1 MKNVLMPRLGLL
13 MKEGTINKWHKREG
27 EEVKEGELLLEITT
41 EKVTSEVESPASG
54 VLGRILVP
62 EGATVPVATVIAEIV
77 EAGDAIVAPTVE
89 PGGPEE
95 QAIARAGKVL
105 ASPAAKRLAKEKGL
119 DLSLVSPSRKDG
131 FVSEAD
137 VVAYVAQLEVRPV
150 KASPVAR
157 KEAQRLGVALA
168 GVEGTG
174 PGGKV
179 TRDDVLRAGGQGPG
193 VRDRGSAPPAPDPW
207 PLTPGPQPL
216 APAQGVDEMGRAFR
230 CEKISSV
237 RVVVGRRMAESAR
250 TVAPVTLTTEVDLGE
265 CRRLKESLPFKTSY
279 TVILAAAV
287 SRALREHPYV
297 NAALPL
303 RDSILSQKDEP
314 PTDDCLILYSTVNL
328 GIAVDTPAGLLVPS
342 IVSADRKSIKEITEE
357 LADLVTRA
365 REGKLS
371 LDELTRG
378 TFTLTNL
385 GMFGVDRFTP
395 IVNLPEVAILGV
407 GEMIEK
413 YVPSPNGPLV
423 RPLCTFS
430 LTFDHRAIDGAQ
442 GARFLATV
450 KQFVQNPYLWLIG
463 E

>member
-27 EEVKEGELLLEITT
+27 DEVKEGELLLEITT

-54 VLGRILVP
+54 VLGRILAP

-77 EAGDAIVAPTVE
+77 EAGDTIAAPTVE
-89 PGGPEE
+89 RGGSEE
-95 QAIARAGKVL
+95 QVTARAGKVL
-105 ASPAAKRLAKEKGL
+105 ASPAAKRLAREKGL
-119 DLSLVSPSRKDG
+119 DLSLVSPSRPDG

-137 VVAYVAQLEVRPV
+137 VVAYLARVEASPV

-157 KEAQRLGVALA
+157 KEAERLGVALA
-168 GVEGTG
+168 AVEGTG

-179 TRDDVLRAGGQGPG
+179 TRDDVLRAAGWGSGIG
-193 VRDRGSAPPAPDPW
+193 DRGSGDGPPASDPRS
-207 PLTPGPQPL
+207 PTPG
-216 APAQGVDEMGRAFR
+216 AGVDEMGRAFR
-230 CEKISSV
+230 LEKISSV
-237 RVVVGRRMAESAR
+237 RAVVGRRMAESAR
-250 TVAPVTLTTEVDLGE
+250 NVAPVTLTTEVDLGE
-265 CRRLKESLPFKTSY
+265 CRRLKEALPFKTSY
-279 TVILAAAV
+279 TAILAATV

-297 NAALPL
+297 NAALPSKDGVL
-303 RDSILSQKDEP
+303 QQKDDSTTE
-314 PTDDCLILYSTVNL
+314 DCLILYSTVNL
-328 GIAVDTPAGLLVPS
+328 GIAVDTPTGLLVPS

-365 REGKLS
+365 REGKLT

-385 GMFGVDRFTP
+385 GMFGIDRFTP

-407 GEMIEK
+407 GEMVER
-413 YVPSPNGPLV
+413 YVPSPNGPV
-423 RPLCTFS
+423 ARPLCTFS

-463 E
+463 G